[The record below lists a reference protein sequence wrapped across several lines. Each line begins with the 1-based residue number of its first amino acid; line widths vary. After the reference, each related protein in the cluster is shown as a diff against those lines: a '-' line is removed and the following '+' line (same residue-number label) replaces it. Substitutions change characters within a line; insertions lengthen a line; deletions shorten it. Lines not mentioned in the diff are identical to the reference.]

1 MIWIIESPFKSIYKT
16 PKDFSRV
23 SFSIECRTLTVGL
36 FWNEL
41 QHMQHVIV
49 IINNKYFTIDKTNYF
64 SLLDFFFVHAF
75 VAVLQHYYLF
85 CKNRYNIV
93 ILQVILHFCL
103 FLHDAERSKRG
114 KTRFCTMQ
122 KGKKEQKHASA
133 RRRKAKKRKNT
144 LLHDAESSKR
154 AKTRFCTM
162 QKGQKEQKHASARC
176 RKAKKRKNT
185 HLHDAERPKRE
196 KTRFCTAQ
204 KGQKEKNYASERLR
218 KGRKRKNTF
227 LSDSERAKKRKN
239 TFLSDSE
246 RAKKRK
252 NMFLS
257 DSERLKSEKTS
268 F

>member
-103 FLHDAERSKRG
+103 FLHDAERPKRE
-114 KTRFCTMQ
+114 KTC
-122 KGKKEQKHASA
+122 
-133 RRRKAKKRKNT
+133 
-144 LLHDAESSKR
+144 
-154 AKTRFCTM
+154 FCTM
-162 QKGQKEQKHASARC
+162 QKGQKEKKHASARC

-185 HLHDAERPKRE
+185 LLHDAERLKRE
-196 KTRFCTAQ
+196 KTRFCTAR
-204 KGQKEKNYASERLR
+204 KGQKEKKHASARR
-218 KGRKRKNTF
+218 GK
-227 LSDSERAKKRKN
+227 AKKRVI
-239 TFLSDSE
+239 TLLHDAE
-246 RAKKRK
+246 RSKR
-252 NMFLS
+252 
-257 DSERLKSEKTS
+257 EKTR